1 MVLIDTE
8 KENGNWWEVLAVW
21 SRISNWQHYRATELE
36 LNNQLK
42 SLLCFL
48 WNEKDWL
55 KKQYPKRGKEIES
68 FIDGST
74 YLKVVADLANTIK
87 HRKGKASRR
96 STVEQTDFF
105 GRIKIN
111 DRNERK
117 LHFFNTDGK
126 MMEIMEILRGAIE
139 EFEQLKG
146 NLVCAGSNN
155 SSDPDSKFAGG

>member
-1 MVLIDTE
+1 M
-8 KENGNWWEVLAVW
+8 AVW
-21 SRISNWQHYRATELE
+21 SRISNWQHYRTTELE
-36 LNNQLK
+36 LNNQLM

-55 KKQYPKRGKEIES
+55 IKQYPEREKEIES

-74 YLKVVADLANTIK
+74 YSKVVADLANTIK
-87 HRKGKASRR
+87 HRREKASRR

-105 GRIKIN
+105 GRIKIK
-111 DRNERK
+111 DKNERK
-117 LHFFNTDGK
+117 LHFFKTDGK
-126 MMEIMEILRGAIE
+126 MMEIMEILRGAIA